1 MASMA
6 KSNLSTGEQLESI
19 WTLGGLM
26 PRQLAKIV
34 ARGVNEDN
42 LLGRAAELAYNWILA
57 IFPLMIFLLSLLGV
71 FASHRHVLVHSFF
84 SYVSALLPPDAFQLF
99 SKTVREIIQSTGG
112 GKLTFGL
119 VLTLW
124 FAAGG
129 MSSMMSTLNGVYQ
142 LHDSRSLIRY
152 RATALG
158 LTFAL
163 AVLVISALLLVLIG
177 GHVADFIAGRFG
189 AQSAFVILW
198 RVLQWIA
205 VLFFLSLS
213 FSLIYYF
220 GPDLKEQHWYWI
232 TPGSIVGVLVW
243 LAASWAFRAYLH
255 FFNSYSRSYGSLGAV
270 MILLMWLY
278 VTGLA
283 FLIGGEINA
292 DIEHAAALR
301 GHPEAK
307 APGEKKAA

>member
-1 MASMA
+1 MA
-6 KSNLSTGEQLESI
+6 KSNLSTGQQLESI
-19 WTLGGLM
+19 WKLGGLR
-26 PRQLAKIV
+26 PRQLGKIV
-34 ARGVNEDN
+34 MRGVNEDN
-42 LLGRAAELAYNWILA
+42 LVGRAAELAYNWILA
-57 IFPLMIFLLSLLGV
+57 IFPLMIFLLSSLGV
-71 FASHRHVLVHSFF
+71 FASHRHALVQSFF
-84 SYVSALLPPDAFQLF
+84 AYVSDLLPPAAFQMF
-99 SKTVREIIQSTGG
+99 TKTVSEIIHATGG

-124 FAAGG
+124 FASGG
-129 MSSMMSTLNGVYQ
+129 MSSMMSTLNGAYRVPEA
-142 LHDSRSLIRY
+142 RSFVKY
-152 RATALG
+152 RAIALG
-158 LTFAL
+158 LTVAM
-163 AVLVISALLLVLIG
+163 AVLVISALFLVLIG
-177 GHVADFIAGRFG
+177 GHISNLISARFG
-189 AQSAFVILW
+189 MASALVILW
-198 RVLQWIA
+198 RVVQWIA
-205 VLFFLSLS
+205 VLFFLSLA

-232 TPGSIVGVLVW
+232 TPGSVLGVLLW

-255 FFNSYSRSYGSLGAV
+255 FFNTYSRTYGSLGAV

>member
-1 MASMA
+1 MATMA

-19 WTLGGLM
+19 WNLGGLR

-34 ARGVNEDN
+34 MRGVNEDN

-57 IFPLMIFLLSLLGV
+57 MFPLMIFLLSSLGV
-71 FASHRHVLVHSFF
+71 FASHRHALVQSFF
-84 SYVSALLPPDAFQLF
+84 AYVSDLLPPAAFQLF
-99 SKTVREIIQSTGG
+99 TKTVSEIIHATGG

-119 VLTLW
+119 ILTLW

-129 MSSMMSTLNGVYQ
+129 MSSMMSTLNGVYRVQ
-142 LHDSRSLIRY
+142 DSRSLIKY
-152 RATALG
+152 RSIALG
-158 LTFAL
+158 LTLAI
-163 AVLVISALLLVLIG
+163 AVLVISALFLVLVG
-177 GHVADFIAGRFG
+177 GHVSNFISVRFG
-189 AQSAFVILW
+189 MASVFVILW
-198 RVLQWIA
+198 RIVQWIA
-205 VLFFLSLS
+205 VLFFLSVS

-232 TPGSIVGVLVW
+232 TPGSVLGVLLW
-243 LAASWAFRAYLH
+243 LAASWGFRAYLH
-255 FFNSYSRSYGSLGAV
+255 FFNSYSRTYGSLGAV